1 MGSAP
6 GWGTLVKM
14 ASGQGETA
22 FIWKIKK
29 EMVGFGQGARLGN
42 FGEDGVGAKRVNSS
56 FGMSKR
62 KLYRVGFGHGAQ
74 LGNLGEDGV

>member
-1 MGSAP
+1 
-6 GWGTLVKM
+6 
-14 ASGQGETA
+14 
-22 FIWKIKK
+22 
-29 EMVGFGQGARLGN
+29 MVGFGQRARIGN